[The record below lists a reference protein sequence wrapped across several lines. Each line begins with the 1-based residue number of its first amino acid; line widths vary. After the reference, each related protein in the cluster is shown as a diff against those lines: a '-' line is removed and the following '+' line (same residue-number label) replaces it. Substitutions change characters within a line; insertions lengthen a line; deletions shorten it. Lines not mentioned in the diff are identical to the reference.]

1 MKTFK
6 QFLREAQVVSA
17 FPISRA
23 DMPQLDDI
31 EKFLNWCYETKDI
44 KSVLVDTPVEF
55 VKPTQAEYDEDKVAR
70 MGVPDSPILISRDF
84 FIVDGHHRFF
94 AVTLNSTKWDI
105 QTHQI
110 DVTINR
116 ALALAKEYIETVQD
130 GS

>member
-44 KSVLVDTPVEF
+44 KSVLVDTPVGF

-70 MGVPDSPILISRDF
+70 MGVPDSPILISSDY

-94 AVTLNSTKWDI
+94 AVTSNSTKWDI
-105 QTHQI
+105 QTYQI

-116 ALALAKEYIETVQD
+116 ALALAKEYEETVQN